1 MYFNNINS
9 YNSNQSEWRLIV
21 SLLNYLYFREHGQ
34 LLMLYLELPLEF
46 VQLQAKQGQFY
57 VLNDELT
64 FNVFLTTN
72 DIQRAFNRPYENVAI
87 EMLAKARNSED
98 GMSLIKLITD
108 FSSRLKFEEN
118 IEDDDLNN
126 IAIMN

>member
-1 MYFNNINS
+1 
-9 YNSNQSEWRLIV
+9 
-21 SLLNYLYFREHGQ
+21 
-34 LLMLYLELPLEF
+34 MLDLELPLEF

-57 VLNDELT
+57 VLNDDLT
-64 FNVFLTTN
+64 FNVLLTTN